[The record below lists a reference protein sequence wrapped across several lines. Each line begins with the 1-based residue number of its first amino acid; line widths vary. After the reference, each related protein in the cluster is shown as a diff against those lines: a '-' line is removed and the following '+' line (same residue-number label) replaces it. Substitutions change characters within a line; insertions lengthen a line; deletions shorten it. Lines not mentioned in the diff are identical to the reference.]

1 MADESTPKRQRRAP
15 APKPPTI
22 EEAAANLPADFG
34 VVKEPPRS
42 EFRQVLE
49 ALGTMDEAGNR
60 ARAAMA
66 ELASAGIE
74 VITGGTDVRV
84 YMHPPVGPGEDKGE
98 GGVGRVQRGMLRHIP
113 GLEAGVIFV
122 NTPEE
127 ADVIALHIACPEG
140 WHQRYAD
147 KAFVAHVHGLHW
159 SDVPGWG
166 RWAGRVNAQVLENCR
181 GADVIT
187 APSEWVAH
195 SLRRHLSRDVHAIPH
210 GIEPEEWAPRPG
222 EERLDYVLWDKT
234 RVDPVCD
241 PAPLIAVAERL
252 PDVPFLTTAME
263 EGAVIP
269 ANLTIIGKQ
278 PFERAAQLTRRADL
292 YLATVRETFGVSLI
306 QALAAG
312 VPLVGYRWGG
322 AAELEEEAKRIG
334 IGANAIQLVEPGDID
349 GLAAR
354 ITGWREA
361 PEDVRGTVR
370 KAAMDFGA
378 RFTWDGP
385 ASSYALDYHI
395 ARNLAHR
402 RNPRA
407 SVVITSHNLRKYLPD
422 AIASVAAQEGDDWE
436 CVIVDDASTDGSLEL
451 ARELTANDPRF
462 RVVATQK
469 NLYLAGARN
478 FGVQESKARYILP
491 LDADDMLA
499 PRAVRTLADAL
510 DGNRA
515 LAIAYGNVAF
525 VREDGSLEDYGR
537 GGGHSGWPMPMEVA
551 QQIQQRNLLPYSSMF
566 RRASWADCGGYRE
579 ERRTAEDADFW
590 TRLVS
595 YGFRAKM
602 VTTADTL
609 VYRNR
614 DGSMSRREGETRWGD
629 WFGWRARPEIAPAGG
644 NEADLVAAASYD
656 PIAISVIIPVGPGHE
671 LAVKAAI
678 DSVEA
683 QDMPHYEVLVM
694 WDSPL
699 PPPPLPAWVT
709 VYGVR
714 RGDSATGSPAA
725 GRNMGA
731 KLARG
736 RWLLY
741 LDADDVL
748 QPGALAVWLRAAGNA
763 PEDIFYSDFWHD
775 GDTPG
780 KYERFNAPDW
790 RPEVILTS
798 GAQACAHVLVPRKVA
813 LAVPF
818 REGQIWEDWA
828 FQIDTAAIGVC
839 WHRIAAPLFT
849 YRKHRGTRREAL
861 YSEVDAN
868 VATFRELML
877 DYYEG
882 GKNIMAC
889 QSCGGGPGS
898 TIVSTSP
905 EAQQLARARGGTEGL
920 VKVHYVGPH
929 DSIQHWRAPSG
940 QTYLAGGDVRIIYA
954 APVDL
959 EWLEGRGFTA
969 ADAVPELE
977 DAARLVGDLR

>member
-1 MADESTPKRQRRAP
+1 MADADAPTPKRNRRAP
-15 APKPPTI
+15 APKAPPI
-22 EEAAANLPADFG
+22 EQAATNPDGNAAAATADLTG
-34 VVKEPPRS
+34 I
-42 EFRQVLE
+42 
-49 ALGTMDEAGNR
+49 
-60 ARAAMA
+60 ARD
-66 ELASAGIE
+66 LL
-74 VITGGTDVRV
+74 TGGTDVRV
-84 YMHPPVGPGEDKGE
+84 YMHPPTRGEDKGE
-98 GGVGRVQRGMLRHIP
+98 GGVGRVTRGMLAHTP
-113 GLEAGVIFV
+113 GGRPGVVFV
-122 NTPEE
+122 DTPEE
-127 ADVIALHIACPEG
+127 AEVIALHIACPEG
-140 WHQRYAD
+140 WHQKYAD

-166 RWAGRVNAQVLENCR
+166 KWAGRVNAQVLENCR

-195 SLRRHLSRDVHAIPH
+195 SLRRHLSREVRVIPH
-210 GIEPEEWAPRPG
+210 GIDPDDWSPREG

-241 PAPLIAVAERL
+241 PGPMIALAEML
-252 PDVPFLTTAME
+252 PGVPFLTTAID
-263 EGAVIP
+263 EGTIIP
-269 ANLTIIGKQ
+269 PNLSFIGKQ
-278 PFERAAQLTRRADL
+278 TFERAAQLTRRADL

-322 AAELEEEAKRIG
+322 AAELEDAAKAAG
-334 IGANAIQLVEPGDID
+334 IGANAIQLVEPGDIE

-354 ITGWREA
+354 INGWREA
-361 PEDVRGTVR
+361 PAPVRETIR
-370 KAAMDFGA
+370 KAAMAFGA
-378 RFTWDGP
+378 RYTWDGP
-385 ASSYALDYHI
+385 AEDYALTYHL
-395 ARNLAHR
+395 ARTFAR
-402 RNPRA
+402 RDRIRI
-407 SVVITSHNLRKYLPD
+407 SVVITSYNLRKYLPD
-422 AIASVAAQEGDDWE
+422 AIRSVQAQEGDDWE
-436 CVIVDDASTDGSLEL
+436 CVIVDDCSTDGSLAL
-451 ARELTANDPRF
+451 AEELTANDARF
-462 RVVATQK
+462 RVVRTPK
-469 NLYLAGARN
+469 NLYLSGARN
-478 FGVQESKARYILP
+478 FGIAESLGRYILP
-491 LDADDMLA
+491 LDADDMLP
-499 PRAVRTLADAL
+499 PRASRILADAL
-510 DGNRA
+510 DGDRA
-515 LAIAYGNVAF
+515 LHIAYGNVSF
-525 VREDGSLEDYGR
+525 IRESGELEDYGR
-537 GGGHSGWPMPMEVA
+537 GGGHSGWPMPMEVD

-566 RRASWADCGGYRE
+566 RRAAWVDTGGYRE

-609 VYRNR
+609 IYRNR
-614 DGSMSRREGETRWGD
+614 EGSMSRRQGETRWGD
-629 WFGWRARPEIAPAGG
+629 WFGWRNRPEIAPAGG
-644 NEADLVAAASYD
+644 NEADLVAAASYN

-699 PPPPLPAWVT
+699 PTPPLPAWVT
-709 VYGVR
+709 VHGVR

-748 QPGALAVWLRAAGNA
+748 QPGALAVWLRAAGND
-763 PEDIFYSDFWHD
+763 PEAIFYSDFWHD

-780 KYERFNAPDW
+780 TYERFNAPDW
-790 RPEVILTS
+790 QPDTILTS
-798 GAQACAHVLVPRKVA
+798 GAQACAHVLVPRSVA

-849 YRKHRGTRREAL
+849 YRKHRGQRREAL

-868 VATFRELML
+868 VATFRELMS

-889 QSCGGGPGS
+889 QSCSGGAGP
-898 TIVSTSP
+898 TIVATSP
-905 EAQQLARARGGTEGL
+905 EAQQLARARGGAEGL
-920 VKVHYVGPH
+920 VKVHYTGPY

-940 QTYLAGGDVRIIYA
+940 QTYLAGGDVRLIYA

-959 EWLEGRGFTA
+959 EWLQGRGFTP
-969 ADAVPELE
+969 ADAMPELE